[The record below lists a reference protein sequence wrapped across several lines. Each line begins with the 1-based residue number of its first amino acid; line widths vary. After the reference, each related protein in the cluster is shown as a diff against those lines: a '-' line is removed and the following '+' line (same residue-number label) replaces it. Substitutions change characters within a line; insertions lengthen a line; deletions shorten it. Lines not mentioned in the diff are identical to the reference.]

1 MQGQGGDRW
10 GALCRSRGAG
20 TRGGLWGGQG
30 SALSEGQGP
39 GPADRV
45 AAGRRG
51 HRGDGLERGLDALR
65 LGSVRWAAGCR
76 VRLSWVPAMEMLWKS
91 RGAGR
96 EQRSV
101 ELGGRGPGLPG
112 AAGSPEESEALG
124 RSLAVLR
131 LRGEGPQPFIAP
143 SPKRVHVCRET
154 PWPRLPAPATR
165 QLGLEGG
172 PALGLPGPWSRAQAG
187 SSGGTAAVTAAAPA
201 GTGAAVAAAVR
212 SVQSPGRGGAVRGR
226 TGWLQGAGG
235 RPPIPVLPAG
245 PAEALL
251 SRLWPAGSSVPCL
264 WGAAA
269 TPADCRSPS
278 KRSC

>member
-96 EQRSV
+96 DRIPSFKCFIPKQTFCLWEPSCYSI
-101 ELGGRGPGLPG
+101 P
-112 AAGSPEESEALG
+112 SPARPTPDSISPHL
-124 RSLAVLR
+124 
-131 LRGEGPQPFIAP
+131 P
-143 SPKRVHVCRET
+143 SPKVGENSAQVTQHSCAVAG
-154 PWPRLPAPATR
+154 L
-165 QLGLEGG
+165 LGSEMVQTE
-172 PALGLPGPWSRAQAG
+172 A
-187 SSGGTAAVTAAAPA
+187 A
-201 GTGAAVAAAVR
+201 GTPQAWVIKP
-212 SVQSPGRGGAVRGR
+212 QGGG
-226 TGWLQGAGG
+226 L
-235 RPPIPVLPAG
+235 
-245 PAEALL
+245 
-251 SRLWPAGSSVPCL
+251 C
-264 WGAAA
+264 
-269 TPADCRSPS
+269 
-278 KRSC
+278 